1 MRIDGEKD
9 WVYGILCRGRRVSN
23 GDRIPIEYPLTL
35 MVGKGTIDDST
46 AVEYVEPV
54 YSQED
59 SEVDEFVEV
68 KEPPKAN

>member
-1 MRIDGEKD
+1 
-9 WVYGILCRGRRVSN
+9 
-23 GDRIPIEYPLTL
+23 
-35 MVGKGTIDDST
+35 MVGRGTIDDST
-46 AVEYVEPV
+46 AVEFVEPV